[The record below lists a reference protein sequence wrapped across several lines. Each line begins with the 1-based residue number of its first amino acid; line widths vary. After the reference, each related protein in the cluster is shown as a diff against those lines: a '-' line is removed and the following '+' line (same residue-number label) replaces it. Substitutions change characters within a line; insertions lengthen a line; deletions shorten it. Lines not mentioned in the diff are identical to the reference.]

1 MKEMAN
7 EEDVKDAQTN
17 LYIRNKIEKLYDEAK
32 KTKDYGR
39 LFSELNYLM
48 PKSLCQDF
56 DPDYRIGFLKF
67 LKFLTDYM
75 EKHANFG
82 KEK

>member
-1 MKEMAN
+1 MAN
-7 EEDVKDAQTN
+7 EEDVKDAQAT
-17 LYIRNKIEKLYDEAK
+17 LYIRSKIEKLYEEAK

-48 PKSLCQDF
+48 PKYLCQDF

-67 LKFLTDYM
+67 LKFLTNYI
-75 EKHANFG
+75 EKHTNLG